1 MRQLEA
7 APTTHRTLR
16 PAVIGL
22 IIVMAAVIG
31 TLVSRPASSA
41 APSSWEGDSPGA
53 PPVALQSARPSAP
66 SLNEI
71 PRRDHVGAI
80 SEADGAL
87 PDGVTV
93 FDDAYPGIANLGAD
107 LLRALR
113 DAGREAADVGIEM
126 SVNSGWRSPTYQ
138 SQLLRAAISEYGSEA
153 EAARWVATAETSP
166 HVAGKAVDIGAVD
179 AMTWLAEHGAE
190 YGLCQIYRN
199 EPWHYELRPQAIE
212 GGCPRMYADP
222 TRDPRMQP

>member
-1 MRQLEA
+1 MRQTGA
-7 APTTHRTLR
+7 ARTTHRTLR

-22 IIVMAAVIG
+22 IIVIAAVIG

-41 APSSWEGDSPGA
+41 APSFREEDSPGA
-53 PPVALQSARPSAP
+53 PPVARQSAMPSAP
-66 SLNEI
+66 SPTEI

-93 FDDAYPGIANLGAD
+93 FDDAYPGIANLDPD
-107 LLRALR
+107 LLHALR
-113 DAGREAADVGIEM
+113 DAGREAADEGIQL

-138 SQLLRAAISEYGSEA
+138 SQLLRAAISEYGSEE

-166 HVAGKAVDIGAVD
+166 HVAGTAVDIGAVD
-179 AMTWLAEHGAE
+179 AATWLAEHGAD
-190 YGLCQIYRN
+190 YGLCQIYAN
-199 EPWHYELRPQAIE
+199 EPWHYELRAQAIE